1 MSQDDFAD
9 LQRTIEGQGHT
20 WRAGPTSLTV
30 LPPEDQERRLGLRL
44 EPREMERLA
53 TLLAEPLA
61 RAVEFPPAW
70 DWRDVQGIDWTTPV
84 RDQRG
89 CGSCVAFGAVA
100 VMEAMLKRHHNDAAL
115 QPDLSEAHLFFCGCG
130 DCCDKGW
137 WPSYALNYAKSSGV
151 PDEDC
156 FPYQDFNL
164 PCSEA
169 CSDWHGRAVKV
180 VGWKELAEPAVR
192 KEWLAETGPVIG
204 CLAIYRDFFSY
215 TDGVYR
221 HTTDDLAGYHAVGV
235 VGYSEAEQ
243 AWICKNS
250 WGTDWGVDGWFKIGY
265 GECGID
271 SEFAMYGV
279 EDVAP
284 PGTDPEP
291 EPEPDPEPAPDGGCN
306 LVARLASVFQSKG
319 E

>member
-1 MSQDDFAD
+1 M
-9 LQRTIEGQGHT
+9 
-20 WRAGPTSLTV
+20 TV
-30 LPPEDQERRLGLRL
+30 LPPEEQDRRLGLRL

-53 TLLAEPLA
+53 SLLDAPA
-61 RAVEFPPAW
+61 PRDVEFPAAW
-70 DWRDVQGIDWTTPV
+70 DWRDVEGVDWTTTI

-89 CGSCVAFGAVA
+89 CGSCVAFATLA
-100 VMEAMLKRHHNDAAL
+100 VMEAMLKRHHNDATL

-130 DCCDKGW
+130 DCCGTGW

-156 FPYQDFNL
+156 FPYQEFNL
-164 PCSEA
+164 PCSES

-180 VGWKELAEPAVR
+180 SSWAELLDAGAR
-192 KEWLAETGPVIG
+192 KQWLATKGPVIG
-204 CLAIYRDFFSY
+204 CLAVYRDFYSY

-221 HTTDDLAGYHAVGV
+221 HSTGDLAGYHAICV

-250 WGTDWGVDGWFKIGY
+250 WGIDWGNEGWFKIGY

-279 EDVAP
+279 GEIIP
-284 PGTDPEP
+284 PGVDPEP
-291 EPEPDPEPAPDGGCN
+291 EPEPDPEPDPNGGCN
-306 LVARLASVFQSKG
+306 LAARLAGFMRG
-319 E
+319 EDL